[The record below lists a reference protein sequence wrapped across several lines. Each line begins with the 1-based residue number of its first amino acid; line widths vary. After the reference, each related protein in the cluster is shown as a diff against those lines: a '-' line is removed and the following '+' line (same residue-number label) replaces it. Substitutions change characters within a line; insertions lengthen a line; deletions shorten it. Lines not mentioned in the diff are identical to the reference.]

1 MRAAQALLMLLLLTA
16 SAFAD
21 DLADFNAAIGNVGEQ
36 NRAAIGAL
44 QNGNRELAELE
55 LDRLRTAWREV
66 SERKRPDAFKDSEL
80 YTTAMTDTAT
90 RLISADMMI
99 KFGRPDVARTALLG
113 IRDNLYDLRKSAGI
127 IVLADCVRDANGA
140 MEALAAFEDQ
150 APDVVKGDAAD
161 LTGRAKGYSETLAH
175 CDAIAGP
182 VSTDPAFRQLIDGAK
197 ANLALLS
204 QAVTARDAGLL
215 RRALNELRS
224 LDTLLALR
232 FG

>member
-1 MRAAQALLMLLLLTA
+1 MLLLLTT

-21 DLADFNAAIGNVGEQ
+21 DLADFNAAIGAVGTQ

-44 QNGNRELAELE
+44 QSGNNELAELE
-55 LDRLRTAWREV
+55 LDRLRTAWRQV
-66 SERKRPDAFKDSEL
+66 SERKRPTAFKDSEL
-80 YTTAMTDTAT
+80 YTTVMTDIAT
-90 RLISADMMI
+90 RLVSADMMI

-127 IVLADCVRDANGA
+127 VVLADCVRDANGA
-140 MEALAAFEDQ
+140 MDALAAYEGR
-150 APDVVKGDAAD
+150 AADALKSDTAD
-161 LTGRAKGYSETLAH
+161 LTGKAKGYGDTLTR
-175 CDAIAGP
+175 CDHIAGP
-182 VSTDPAFRQLIDGAK
+182 VKDDPAFRQLIDDAK
-197 ANLALLS
+197 ANIALIS

-224 LDTLLALR
+224 LDALLALR

>member
-1 MRAAQALLMLLLLTA
+1 MRAAQALLMLFLLA
-16 SAFAD
+16 AAAAFAAD
-21 DLADFNAAIGNVGEQ
+21 DDFSAAIDAVGKQ

-44 QNGNRELAELE
+44 ENRNVELAELE
-55 LDRLRTAWREV
+55 LDRLRAAWRQV
-66 SERKRPDAFKDSEL
+66 SERKRPDAFKNSAL
-80 YTTAMTDTAT
+80 YTTVMTDVAT
-90 RLISADMMI
+90 RLISADMML

-127 IVLADCVRDANGA
+127 VVLADCVRDANSA
-140 MEALAAFEDQ
+140 MEALAAFEEH
-150 APDVVKGDAAD
+150 APDVVKGDTAD
-161 LTGRAKGYSETLAH
+161 LTDKAKRYGDTLTH

-182 VSTDPAFRQLIDGAK
+182 VRDDPAFRHLIDNAK

-204 QAVTARDAGLL
+204 EAATARDAVRL

-224 LDTLLALR
+224 LDTLMALQ